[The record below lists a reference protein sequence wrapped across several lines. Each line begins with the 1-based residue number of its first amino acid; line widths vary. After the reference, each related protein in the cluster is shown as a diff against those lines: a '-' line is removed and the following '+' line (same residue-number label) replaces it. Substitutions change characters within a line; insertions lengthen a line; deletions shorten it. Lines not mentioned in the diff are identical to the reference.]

1 MAKTRDGPD
10 PHQELFRNMGRLLRE
25 DPKVIEREF
34 MRARKE
40 WRAKLGP
47 LIRAAGQ
54 KDTGDLSLIV
64 R

>member
-1 MAKTRDGPD
+1 
-10 PHQELFRNMGRLLRE
+10 MGRLLRE